1 MDDYERT
8 DNLDDWTCKNLDKM
22 QQNERNDYAD
32 ANIIDK
38 NDSAFIRSKR
48 DLVHSIFRHQMLCRT
63 RNLYSSNFRNIRMVT
78 VKGCSLS
85 YVLP

>member
-1 MDDYERT
+1 
-8 DNLDDWTCKNLDKM
+8 M
-22 QQNERNDYAD
+22 QQNERHDYAD

-63 RNLYSSNFRNIRMVT
+63 RNLYSSNFRNIKNGNSERL
-78 VKGCSLS
+78 LS
-85 YVLP
+85 FICFALNISVLIS